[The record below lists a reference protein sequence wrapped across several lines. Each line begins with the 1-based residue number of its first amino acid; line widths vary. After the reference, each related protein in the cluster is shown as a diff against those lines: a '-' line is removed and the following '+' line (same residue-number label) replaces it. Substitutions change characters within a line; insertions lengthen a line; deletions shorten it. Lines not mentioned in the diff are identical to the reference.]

1 MYMDFEIFFG
11 FNEAWNENIA
21 VALFRTHEWHTV
33 AASCQTFI
41 YVHKFDKTVF
51 VYGWREYEI
60 RNRLF
65 VLKLRFIKTIFKF
78 ISIFALL
85 LSAKKYDHKKKSICI
100 LISITLMKTLH
111 MPT

>member
-41 YVHKFDKTVF
+41 YVHKFDKTFF

-65 VLKLRFIKTIFKF
+65 VFTLRFIRTIKVPSILFLFFPNYHLLKRIAMRKNRYAFLF
-78 ISIFALL
+78 I
-85 LSAKKYDHKKKSICI
+85 
-100 LISITLMKTLH
+100 
-111 MPT
+111 

>member
-60 RNRLF
+60 GNRLF
-65 VLKLRFIKTIFKF
+65 VLNLRFIRTICLQFF
-78 ISIFALL
+78 FYFSLNN
-85 LSAKKYDHKKKSICI
+85 DHNIQVK
-100 LISITLMKTLH
+100 KTL
-111 MPT
+111 

>member
-1 MYMDFEIFFG
+1 MYIMDFEIFFG

-41 YVHKFDKTVF
+41 YVHKHKFDKAFF

-60 RNRLF
+60 GNRLF
-65 VLKLRFIKTIFKF
+65 TMKLGLIRTIYVQFYF
-78 ISIFALL
+78 YFSLNV
-85 LSAKKYDHKKKSICI
+85 IC
-100 LISITLMKTLH
+100 KNV
-111 MPT
+111 

>member
-41 YVHKFDKTVF
+41 YVHKFDKTFF

-65 VLKLRFIKTIFKF
+65 VLKLRFIKTIYPSNLFLF
-78 ISIFALL
+78 LPYYYLL
-85 LSAKKYDHKKKSICI
+85 KSMTIKKNLYAF
-100 LISITLMKTLH
+100 LFL
-111 MPT
+111 